1 MLENILSLRRLAYIF
16 PIIQPKR
23 WKINKLGYNR
33 LLTHCVSCLCCGWLT
48 GDFLILY
55 CSAAVAPPPV
65 GARGV
70 LLTRVKCAPRRCG
83 AGVWRPLQCLN
94 LHTWSDW
101 MTDPSLPKKF
111 NIFQLFD
118 WAMTEPTAPTE
129 RTDPQCIARPS
140 PLKVNGDQSTDACS
154 GHGASNSIL
163 YIRYGLKLSGDAC
176 FEHQLPDHVLKLFG
190 TSAYFW

>member
-1 MLENILSLRRLAYIF
+1 MLENILSLRRLYIF

-33 LLTHCVSCLCCGWLT
+33 LLTHCVSSLCCGWLT

-83 AGVWRPLQCLN
+83 AGVWRPLGCRTALQGTFLN
-94 LHTWSDW
+94 AILLSRSNQPDCPETLTAHQEFSRLAR
-101 MTDPSLPKKF
+101 LP
-111 NIFQLFD
+111 L
-118 WAMTEPTAPTE
+118 
-129 RTDPQCIARPS
+129 RHLLCVR
-140 PLKVNGDQSTDACS
+140 VCVGV
-154 GHGASNSIL
+154 
-163 YIRYGLKLSGDAC
+163 IR
-176 FEHQLPDHVLKLFG
+176 
-190 TSAYFW
+190 